1 MSMHQSHSAH
11 NTCTEND
18 NKTNVHEASAAIIV
32 LSCPPT
38 PSPPLPHTHVVT
50 KIAGTRRGANRGVC
64 GGGVVTKT
72 TDYSFG
78 GDRLSNQEKK

>member
-38 PSPPLPHTHVVT
+38 PPLPHTHVVT

-64 GGGVVTKT
+64 GGGVLTKT